1 MGTGLGRRKPQAK
14 LIWILFY
21 DITDWKQVDA
31 DWRIRIANVLM
42 IRKGPL
48 VIVCWIMDI
57 IFFVNDLQSCSV
69 TLWPRVLEF

>member
-31 DWRIRIANVLM
+31 DFRIRIANVLM
-42 IRKGPL
+42 IRKAPL
-48 VIVCWIMDI
+48 V
-57 IFFVNDLQSCSV
+57 
-69 TLWPRVLEF
+69 EFSNER